1 MTRKM
6 DSNQI
11 DAQSPVIVARCGTQD
26 DDTTV
31 KRGVFNV
38 LTDYFFCIIPRF
50 FIGFL
55 FDRAAAKVQL
65 RRFTFGSLSAK
76 ALNKMY

>member
-1 MTRKM
+1 M

-38 LTDYFFCIIPRF
+38 LTDYFFLYNP
-50 FIGFL
+50 
-55 FDRAAAKVQL
+55 KV
-65 RRFTFGSLSAK
+65 FYWVSV
-76 ALNKMY
+76 